1 MVTPVAKGL
10 WIMFGSPAAEQRRH
24 GRSRRQRPA
33 WQRPGVPAGALVML
47 TVLVAG
53 CGPTG
58 TPALQASAAQAAV
71 PLAGSSQIVLTITN
85 TGDGAD
91 TLTAVE
97 TDAAVGVELHET
109 RISNDRATMVSLD
122 EVPLPAGETVRFR
135 PGELHLM
142 MIGPTDE
149 VVLGADLELTLHFE
163 RSDPITTTAEVRD
176 LLDLA
181 EDALD
186 DPDA

>member
-1 MVTPVAKGL
+1 MGARVPKDPWIVLGSPVAVRRRTTAL
-10 WIMFGSPAAEQRRH
+10 PAAL
-24 GRSRRQRPA
+24 A
-33 WQRPGVPAGALVML
+33 MLV
-47 TVLVAG
+47 VVVAG
-53 CGPTG
+53 CGMSG
-58 TPALQASAAQAAV
+58 TPALEVSQAQAAV

-85 TGDGAD
+85 TGDGDD
-91 TLTAVE
+91 TLVAVD
-97 TDAAVGVELHET
+97 TDAAVGIELHET
-109 RISNDRATMVSLD
+109 RIEDDRATMVSLD

-142 MIGPTDE
+142 MIAPGEE
-149 VVLGADLELTLHFE
+149 VELGSTFDLTLLFD

-181 EDALD
+181 EDAFD